1 MSGHNKWSTIK
12 RKKGAA
18 DAKRGAI
25 FTKLANLIT
34 IAAKEKGGDLDTNFM
49 LRMAVDKAK
58 AANMPKDN
66 INKAIKRG
74 TGELAGNAILELLYE
89 GIGPAN
95 TQYIIKA
102 ITDNKNRSAS
112 EIRHIFSKYGGSLSS
127 VMWNFNQKGVIR
139 ILNNNFSINDNN
151 ELELIE
157 LGAEDIQKENEG
169 ITIISAINDLQ
180 KLKKYFDD
188 KKITTE
194 SAEIEYLA
202 KDNIKLNKTD
212 QEKINKLEDA
222 LEECEDV
229 GDYYSNIA
237 S

>member
-1 MSGHNKWSTIK
+1 MSGHSKWSTIK
-12 RKKGAA
+12 RKKGLA

-34 IAAKEKGGDLDTNFM
+34 IAAKDKGGDMDTNFS
-49 LRMAVDKAK
+49 LRMAVDKAR

-66 INKAIKRG
+66 IEKAIKRG
-74 TGELAGNAILELLYE
+74 TGELEGGQILELLYE
-89 GIGPAN
+89 GIGPVN
-95 TQYIIKA
+95 TQYIVRA

-112 EIRHIFSKYGGSLSS
+112 EIRHIFSKFGGALSA
-127 VMWNFNQKGVIR
+127 VLWNFDQKGVIR
-139 ILNNNFSINDNN
+139 ILNDNFTIDDDI
-151 ELELIE
+151 ELALIE
-157 LGAEDIQKENEG
+157 LGAEDIQKEDEG

-188 KKITTE
+188 KSIVTE

-202 KDNIKLNKTD
+202 KDNIELSEMD
-212 QEKINKLEDA
+212 QEKTDKLEDA
-222 LEECEDV
+222 LDECEDV

-237 S
+237 N